1 MKIARARFIPVV
13 GACLVLATLEAATTS
28 PQQADLFSQKIAQ
41 IQKQASSPKTS
52 GPVRTPLS
60 QDEINSWFAYRGQR
74 SLPGGVSQL
83 QFTMLGQGKVAG
95 QAIVD
100 LEEVGKR
107 RATGGVFDP
116 WSFIGGRV
124 PLTVTG
130 TLRTQNGMARF
141 EVDQADISGVP
152 VPSTLLEELVGY
164 YSKTPDQPNGIR
176 LDETFPLPANIR
188 QIEVGQGR
196 AVVVQ

>member
-1 MKIARARFIPVV
+1 MKIARARFIPLV
-13 GACLVLATLEAATTS
+13 GVCLVLATLEAATTS

-52 GPVRTPLS
+52 GPVRTALS

-74 SLPGGVSQL
+74 TLPGGVSQL

-107 RATGGVFDP
+107 RSTGGTFDP

-141 EVDQADISGVP
+141 EVEQADISGVP

-164 YSKTPDQPNGIR
+164 YSRTPTQPNGIR
-176 LDETFPLPANIR
+176 LDDTFPLPANIR

>member
-1 MKIARARFIPVV
+1 MEFARARFIPLVV
-13 GACLVLATLEAATTS
+13 ACLVLVSLEAATTS

-41 IQKQASSPKTS
+41 IQKQGSSPKTS
-52 GPVRTPLS
+52 APVRTPLS
-60 QDEINSWFAYRGQR
+60 QDEINSWFAYRGQGK
-74 SLPGGVSQL
+74 LPGGVSQI
-83 QFTMLGQGKVAG
+83 QFTMLGQNKVAG
-95 QAIVD
+95 QALGD

-107 RATGGVFDP
+107 RSTGGVFDP

-130 TLRTQNGMARF
+130 TLRSQNGMARF
-141 EVDQADISGVP
+141 ELEQADISGVP

-164 YSKTPDQPNGIR
+164 YSKTPSQPNGIR
-176 LDETFPLPANIR
+176 LDDTFPLPANIR

-196 AVVVQ
+196 AIVVQ